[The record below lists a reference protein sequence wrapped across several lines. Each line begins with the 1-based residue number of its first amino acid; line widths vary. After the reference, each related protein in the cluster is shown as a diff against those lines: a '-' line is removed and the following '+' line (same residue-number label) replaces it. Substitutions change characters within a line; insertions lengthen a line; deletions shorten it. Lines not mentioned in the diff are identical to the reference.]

1 MALFCLRLLSAAREE
16 ESGWSL
22 AAEWLMQNEDGTPRG
37 RGVTDYRG
45 LADLL
50 DPSQTWV
57 KDARNVLLLVPHDQV
72 LELTVKVPG
81 KSAAQ
86 MRRALPFAV
95 EEFASADIESLH
107 IASDQVRPGRPV
119 RCQLV
124 DRSLLN
130 GWLKCLRTLGIEPGY
145 LLVDTELLPYDDKT
159 THVLMD
165 GPIALIRSPE
175 EAAMIDRGNLLMAL
189 QMIAPPTVHI
199 VGGQLEALEVAQL
212 PDTEIITVASSVS
225 SIEYL
230 VSHWRRD
237 ENINLLQGSYAPVHA
252 ANNQTN
258 LWRPVAL
265 VASLWI
271 AIAWGLMIGES
282 FWASW
287 QGDALDTEARGLYV
301 SIYPAD
307 SNVRNIRR
315 SLAEKLGQR
324 TDPGGPGFVH
334 LTESLASALVGVA
347 QLRSLEF
354 DQEGAEL
361 KAEVLVGS
369 HEEAESV
376 KVALSKLGIQSQLLN
391 ATQEDQ
397 QIRAYFSL
405 RSAS

>member
-1 MALFCLRLLSAAREE
+1 MALLCLRLLSAAREE

-22 AAEWLMQNEDGTPRG
+22 ASEWLMQGEDGTLRG

-72 LELTVKVPG
+72 LELTVTVPG

-107 IASDQVRPGRPV
+107 IASDQIRPGRPV

-145 LLVDTELLPYDDKT
+145 LLVDTELLPFDDKT

-165 GPIALIRSPE
+165 GPIALIRSPD

-189 QMIAPPTVHI
+189 QMIAPSTVHI
-199 VGGQLEALEVAQL
+199 IGGQLEPLEAAQL
-212 PDTEIITVASSVS
+212 PDTEIVTVESSVS

-230 VSHWRRD
+230 VSHWRKD
-237 ENINLLQGSYAPVHA
+237 ENINLLQGSYAPVHT
-252 ANNQTN
+252 ANNRTN

-271 AIAWGLMIGES
+271 AISWVLLIGES
-282 FWASW
+282 FWAGW
-287 QGDALDTEARGLYV
+287 QGDALDTEARGLYS
-301 SIYPAD
+301 SIYPD
-307 SNVRNIRR
+307 EPNVRNIRR
-315 SLAEKLGQR
+315 SLAEKLGQH
-324 TDPGGPGFVH
+324 TETGGAGFAH
-334 LTESLASALVGVA
+334 LTASLASALVGVA

-361 KAEVLVGS
+361 KAEILVDS
-369 HEEAESV
+369 HEDAEGV
-376 KVALSKLGIQSQLLN
+376 KVALSKLGIASQLLN

>member
-1 MALFCLRLLSAAREE
+1 MALLCLRLLSAAREE

-22 AAEWLMQNEDGTPRG
+22 ASEWLMQNEDGTLRG

-50 DPSQTWV
+50 DPGQTWV

-107 IASDQVRPGRPV
+107 IASDQIRPGRPV

-124 DRSLLN
+124 DRSLLE
-130 GWLKCLRTLGIEPGY
+130 GWLACLRTLGIEPGY
-145 LLVDTELLPYDDKT
+145 LLVDTELLPFDVKA

-165 GPIALIRSPE
+165 GPIALIRSPD
-175 EAAMIDRGNLLMAL
+175 EAAMVDRGNLLMAL
-189 QMIAPPTVHI
+189 QMIAPPTVYLA
-199 VGGQLEALEVAQL
+199 GGQLDPLEAAQL
-212 PDTEIITVASSVS
+212 PDTEIIAVESGGS

-230 VSHWRRD
+230 VRHWRRD
-237 ENINLLQGSYAPVHA
+237 EHINLLQGRYAPVHTSS
-252 ANNQTN
+252 NRTYY
-258 LWRPVAL
+258 WRPVAL

-271 AIAWGLMIGES
+271 AIAWVLMIGES

-287 QGDALDTEARGLYV
+287 QGNALDTEARALYA

-315 SLAEKLGQR
+315 SLAEKLGQD
-324 TDPGGPGFVH
+324 TEPGGPGFTH
-334 LTESLASALVGVA
+334 LTASLASALVGGA
-347 QLRSLEF
+347 QVRSLEF
-354 DQEGAEL
+354 DQESAEL

-369 HEEAESV
+369 HEEAEGL